1 MNIRLLPSVYLAT
14 GLLLASALP
23 AMAQNAEPSPQQ
35 LQGMINNGQSG
46 QAIGQLNTVLSQ
58 HPQSGTAWFLMA
70 EAQDSQGNEAAAAQA
85 LAKAD
90 QFAPG
95 LPFANPQEAAALRAH
110 INGGIASS
118 TMTTTRSHGLS
129 PVLLVIGGFI
139 LLFVLLRLFSGVRRQ
154 QAYRAYPGNPNTPYG
169 SYPPGGP
176 SPYGPGYSPMGG
188 GFSSSIISGL
198 AAGAGFAAGERIIDG
213 MMGGYDAQAAQ
224 PQQDFSS
231 GRDDGLLGNPGW
243 DDNSNFDDGMDN
255 NSW

>member
-1 MNIRLLPSVYLAT
+1 MNTRLLPSLCLGG

-23 AMAQNAEPSPQQ
+23 AIAQNAEPSPQQ

-46 QAIGQLNTVLSQ
+46 QAIGQLNAVLSQ
-58 HPQSGTAWFLMA
+58 HPESGTAWFLMA
-70 EAQDSQGNEAAAAQA
+70 EAEDAQGNETAAAQA

-95 LPFANPQEAAALRAH
+95 LPFANSQKAAALRAH
-110 INGGIASS
+110 INGGIASPIAG
-118 TMTTTRSHGLS
+118 TTRSHGIS
-129 PVLLVIGGFI
+129 PVLLVIGGLI

-188 GFSSSIISGL
+188 GFGSSIISGL
-198 AAGAGFAAGERIIDG
+198 AAGAGFAAGERIVDG

-231 GRDDGLLGNPGW
+231 TQDDGLLGNPGW
-243 DDNSNFDDGMDN
+243 DDNSNIDDGMN
-255 NSW
+255 NNNW